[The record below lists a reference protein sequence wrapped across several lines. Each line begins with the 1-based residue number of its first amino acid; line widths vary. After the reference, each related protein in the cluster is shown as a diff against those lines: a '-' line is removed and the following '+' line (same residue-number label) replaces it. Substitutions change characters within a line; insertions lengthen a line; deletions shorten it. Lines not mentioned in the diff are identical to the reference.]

1 MKKLDPNI
9 IRVGDKVKILNPE
22 LFVRC
27 GYELTPNN
35 EDLQSEVM
43 DKYKDKID
51 EFIKSLFGPI
61 QKVNASIL
69 FEEEYSYWD
78 DQDVNTLES
87 KIINALCYYEVKR
100 KGFGGKERKI
110 YATHVNKMKDI
121 IGKVVKIKFHKTG
134 TYIPGSYSYSAYD
147 LSDYDPAYLE
157 NEKTHK
163 ILIVQIP
170 DSNYIWR
177 TQNISIES
185 IHVEKVIE

>member
-1 MKKLDPNI
+1 MKKLNPNI

-35 EDLQSEVM
+35 KDLQSEVM
-43 DKYKDKID
+43 EKYKDKID
-51 EFIKSLFGPI
+51 DFIKSLFWPI

-69 FEEEYSYWD
+69 FEEEYSYWY

-87 KIINALCYYEVKR
+87 KIINALCYYEVKK

-110 YATHVNKMKDI
+110 YTTHVNKMKDV

-134 TYIPGSYSYSAYD
+134 TYTSGNYNAYD
-147 LSDYDPAYLE
+147 P
-157 NEKTHK
+157 
-163 ILIVQIP
+163 
-170 DSNYIWR
+170 
-177 TQNISIES
+177 
-185 IHVEKVIE
+185 